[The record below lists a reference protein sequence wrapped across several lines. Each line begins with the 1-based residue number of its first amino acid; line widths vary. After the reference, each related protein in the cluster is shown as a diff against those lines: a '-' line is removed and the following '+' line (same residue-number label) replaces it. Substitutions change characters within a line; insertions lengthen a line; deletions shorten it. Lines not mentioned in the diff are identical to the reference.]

1 MQRSGKKRR
10 KKDELLEGNV
20 KLISRGGRRKE
31 RKKSCKRG
39 VYLNEIT
46 SWFAL
51 GTKIYRKLA
60 RINRIPSQMVSLMK
74 ETNKLINRKRG
85 GRK

>member
-39 VYLNEIT
+39 VHLNEIT
-46 SWFAL
+46 WFAL